1 MNLTQVAKI
10 TRREYIARVRTRAFV
25 IVTVLVPAFLGLYM
39 FAIPLLGRSGTA
51 ELRVAI
57 VDAGAGLGQPLAE
70 RLRTFERPR
79 IVVTEVT
86 TAGAGDETARERF
99 SAAVRAR
106 ALDAYLVV
114 EPGAGTATRVRYFA
128 REVGSPAFRR
138 ELTLAVQ
145 SVVIGDL
152 LVGTGVDVEEVRKA
166 QGSIVEAVTISAD
179 GEREGGFERAL
190 VSTIVMAMLLYMA
203 VLINGQGMATAIVE
217 EKSSRLIEV
226 ILGAVTASE
235 FMAGK
240 ILGVLGAGLTQL
252 GVWIA
257 VSLVLLVQGLPAL
270 MIGSAATGLDLGSV
284 LNVRLLFYFA
294 IFFSLGYLLYSVLFA
309 LVAVTCTSTEE
320 LAQSMLVA
328 VLPMVVAM
336 IVAISVITNPSTM
349 QTRVLSLIPFFTPLV
364 MLARV
369 NVLMPPLW
377 EVWLGIGLL
386 LAASVATA
394 WISARVFRYAL
405 LMTGKRPSIPELIRV
420 IRAG

>member
-1 MNLTQVAKI
+1 
-10 TRREYIARVRTRAFV
+10 
-25 IVTVLVPAFLGLYM
+25 
-39 FAIPLLGRSGTA
+39 
-51 ELRVAI
+51 
-57 VDAGAGLGQPLAE
+57 
-70 RLRTFERPR
+70 
-79 IVVTEVT
+79 
-86 TAGAGDETARERF
+86 
-99 SAAVRAR
+99 
-106 ALDAYLVV
+106 
-114 EPGAGTATRVRYFA
+114 
-128 REVGSPAFRR
+128 
-138 ELTLAVQ
+138 
-145 SVVIGDL
+145 
-152 LVGTGVDVEEVRKA
+152 
-166 QGSIVEAVTISAD
+166 
-179 GEREGGFERAL
+179 
-190 VSTIVMAMLLYMA
+190 MAMLLYMA

-226 ILGAVTASE
+226 ILGAVTGSE

-257 VSLVLLVQGLPAL
+257 VSLVVLVQGLPAL

-294 IFFSLGYLLYSVLFA
+294 IFFSLGYLLYPVLFA

-349 QTRVLSLIPFFTPLV
+349 QTRVLSLIPFFRPLV

-386 LAASVATA
+386 LAAFPGHGMDFRQGVSLRAAHDRQASDTPGADSRRQGVTA
-394 WISARVFRYAL
+394 GCGLTLS
-405 LMTGKRPSIPELIRV
+405 E
-420 IRAG
+420 AGPILKSRITPR

>member
-1 MNLTQVAKI
+1 VNLTQVAKI
-10 TRREYIARVRTRAFV
+10 TRREYIARVRTKAFV
-25 IVTVLVPAFLGLYM
+25 IVTILVPAFLGLYM
-39 FAIPLLGRSGTA
+39 FAIPRLARSGTA
-51 ELRVAI
+51 EIRLAI
-57 VDAGAGLGQPLAE
+57 VDAGAGMGQRLAE
-70 RLRTFERPR
+70 RLEAFERPR

-86 TAGAGDETARERF
+86 KADGSGETSRERF
-99 SAAVRAR
+99 SAAVRAG

-114 EPGAGTATRVRYFA
+114 DPGAGTGTRARYFA
-128 REVGSPAFRR
+128 REVGSPTFRR

-145 SVVIGDL
+145 SAVIGRL
-152 LVGTGVDVEEVRKA
+152 LAGTGVDVEEVGRA
-166 QGSIVEAVTISAD
+166 QELTLEAVTISAD
-179 GEREGGFERAL
+179 GEREGGFEQAL

-235 FMAGK
+235 FMTGK

-252 GVWIA
+252 GIWLA
-257 VSLVLLVQGLPAL
+257 VSLVVLLQGLPAL
-270 MIGSAATGLDLGSV
+270 MMGSAATGFDLGSV
-284 LNVRLLFYFA
+284 LNARLLFYFA

-320 LAQSMLVA
+320 LAQSMMVA

-336 IVAISVITNPSTM
+336 IVAISVITNPSTP

-394 WISARVFRYAL
+394 WISAKVFRYAL

-420 IRAG
+420 VRKA